1 MVIGVVVAMLLS
13 QTIVEGGK
21 VTISWSSQ
29 FRAGGA
35 GDEVTIGT
43 LPSVTVASVAFV
55 ASVVPES
62 VVLPL
67 PVLEV
72 GITDD
77 TVAFTMPVDGKS
89 G

>member
-43 LPSVTVASVAFV
+43 LPSVTVASVA
-55 ASVVPES
+55 PES

-67 PVLEV
+67 PVLAV
-72 GITDD
+72 GITDEK
-77 TVAFTMPVDGKS
+77 VAFTTPVDGKS

>member
-43 LPSVTVASVAFV
+43 LPSVTVASVA
-55 ASVVPES
+55 SVVPES
-62 VVLPL
+62 VVL